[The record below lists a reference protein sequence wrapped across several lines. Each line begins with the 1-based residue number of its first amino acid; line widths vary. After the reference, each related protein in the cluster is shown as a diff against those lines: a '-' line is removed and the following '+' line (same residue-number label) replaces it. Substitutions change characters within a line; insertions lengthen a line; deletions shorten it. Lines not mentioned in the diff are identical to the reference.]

1 MRAMALAMV
10 RAAAAVLVVRT
21 AVLIDARMR
30 LLERRVSTVVMV
42 RAAAAAMVRA
52 VAAEAMVRAAA
63 VIGDPPLERPQLA
76 NRRPSTRTAIGPV
89 PVPYVG
95 PFWCNFPG
103 LRFHA
108 SLVWV
113 SWPASKQACVFRLTS
128 LLACMAGS
136 VKGCSANKHE
146 TRPRHHNIM
155 WRQHL
160 HHASSI
166 SVESHRHHG
175 CHAPQHAALC
185 SHLMRE
191 GALLRASD

>member
-1 MRAMALAMV
+1 MALAMV

-89 PVPYVG
+89 TVAYVG

-103 LRFHA
+103 QGLSRMFGLGFMA
-108 SLVWV
+108 GKQ
-113 SWPASKQACVFRLTS
+113 ASKQACVFRLTS

-146 TRPRHHNIM
+146 TRLRHHNIM
-155 WRQHL
+155 WR
-160 HHASSI
+160 AGGSI
-166 SVESHRHHG
+166 SFT
-175 CHAPQHAALC
+175 
-185 SHLMRE
+185 HL
-191 GALLRASD
+191 ASL